1 MNTIHDILEIIKDLV
16 EILVLTLTARQLVK
30 QKKSKSPRRKSKYI
44 SCPAKGSPRKGYCF
58 SKNSISHPTKNM
70 NKKISFLLVAL
81 VVLDIMDGDFKT
93 LSILDGVKVALYI
106 ICFALL
112 VWNRREGKA

>member
-1 MNTIHDILEIIKDLV
+1 
-16 EILVLTLTARQLVK
+16 
-30 QKKSKSPRRKSKYI
+30 
-44 SCPAKGSPRKGYCF
+44 
-58 SKNSISHPTKNM
+58 M

-93 LSILDGVKVALYI
+93 PSILDGVKVALYI